1 MGRVIR
7 TPDGFTASTCDYCNM
22 IAAYFHRDPHGESR
36 TCKSAFHREWVT
48 RGLKPLPPYLGIW
61 VFPSRRRVL
70 FDATELRAGTEG
82 FPPYFREM
90 YLVAADAI
98 EAGEDERAACILTGL
113 GMLWES
119 PP

>member
-7 TPDGFTASTCDYCNM
+7 TPDGYTASMCDFCNM
-22 IAAYFHRDPHGESR
+22 VAAHFRRDPHGERS
-36 TCKSAFHREWVT
+36 TCENPFHREWVA
-48 RGLKPLPPYLGIW
+48 RGLKPPPSHQGIW
-61 VFPSRRRVL
+61 VFPSGRRVR

-82 FPPYFREM
+82 LPPYFRGGF
-90 YLVAADAI
+90 LVAADAI
-98 EAGEDERAACILTGL
+98 EAGEDQRAACILTGL